1 MKSIDRATAVF
12 YKQEQIAKNFLKSG
26 FEPEL
31 VARNTGV
38 PLFMV
43 NEIKER
49 LAPVGFPISASS
61 VHAAA

>member
-1 MKSIDRATAVF
+1 MTDEMKSIDRATAVF
-12 YKQEQIAKNFLKSG
+12 YKQEQIAKNLLKSG

-31 VARNTGV
+31 VARNTEV

-49 LAPVGFPISASS
+49 LALEEA
-61 VHAAA
+61 